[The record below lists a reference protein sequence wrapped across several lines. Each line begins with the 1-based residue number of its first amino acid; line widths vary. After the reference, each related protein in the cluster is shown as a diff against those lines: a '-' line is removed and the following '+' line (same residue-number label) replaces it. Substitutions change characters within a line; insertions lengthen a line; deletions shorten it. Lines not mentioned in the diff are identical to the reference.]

1 MIGVRRC
8 WSGVRTE
15 FVQIKPWLLI
25 AHARACF
32 YFNVVVNK
40 QIIQSFTCIFKIVF
54 EWSGGLEPW
63 GWVTEQNKDE
73 AQCGCWKW
81 SVYCEETHDRQVWL
95 GTFLSGKL
103 NCLVSWKRDLILQ
116 CLSQRFCSYFAY
128 KFKWQMSFFS
138 SATLFRVDSKRL
150 KKCSILTR
158 RIKIT
163 NMLFLHVCT
172 NWPTLLLFFS
182 LRHLLRWQQNVKL
195 IWFWT
200 RRIK

>member
-1 MIGVRRC
+1 MLI
-8 WSGVRTE
+8 RTG

-40 QIIQSFTCIFKIVF
+40 QIIQFFTCIFKIAF
-54 EWSGGLEPW
+54 EWSGRGTVGFCPEPRR
-63 GWVTEQNKDE
+63 WVTEQNKDE

-95 GTFLSGKL
+95 ETFFSGKL
-103 NCLVSWKRDLILQ
+103 NFLVSWKRDLIMQ
-116 CLSQRFCSYFAY
+116 CLSQRFCSYFTY
-128 KFKWQMSFFS
+128 KFKWHVFFFLCD
-138 SATLFRVDSKRL
+138 TFPCWQQKVKQ
-150 KKCSILTR
+150 ILYFD
-158 RIKIT
+158 KT
-163 NMLFLHVCT
+163 NKNNKYAIFTFLYKLAYIIIIC
-172 NWPTLLLFFS
+172 FS